1 MIRTAVALSLGVS
14 FIALAP
20 GAFAQAGPAP
30 EAQPTGDLASTNE
43 IIVSAR
49 RRDESVQDV
58 PQTVNVVTAEQ
69 VDKLNLRNF
78 QEIASIVPGLTL
90 TQASSFSSQATV
102 RGIAFVPE
110 ASGNNPSVEF
120 YLNDAPISSSF
131 LFQSTYDFGQFE
143 LQRGPQ
149 GTLRGR
155 ASPSGSIAVTV
166 RRPVLDSAGVVL
178 NGTITDLH
186 ARKLDGAFNIP
197 IIENVLGVRVAG
209 VIDNTRGSF
218 VRSAKEVSDPAN
230 NEKPYRR
237 TESIRVGVR
246 FEPTDW
252 IAANVMYQSLH
263 SEDHSYAQNVSDSLF
278 GGAAGAGP
286 VIRPF
291 DRLSTED
298 QGQYGRQDH
307 DVFVGNLDVRIA
319 GQKLSYVGSYS
330 KQRYS
335 SISPQDQSD
344 YFAPP
349 RVNLASRTLS
359 DPAGF
364 RQACTEGTNGLSLRP
379 TTNAYFQCTLSPG
392 STRKSHELRLSS
404 EDRIGGIFDYVVG
417 VFHDKQSFPTFLTQE
432 TPIVNTTTRT
442 VTTVSRTAI
451 ERQGASTEKSAFGNV
466 VAHLGQFELSGGL
479 RYIDYKSN
487 SALIQG
493 GVQTASQRDHDD
505 AVVYVASAKYQITPD
520 FMVYAQTGSSWR
532 PGPRVVGN
540 FSVGA
545 DGRSGP
551 SALERQFT
559 DLPPETSKSY
569 EIGAKTSFM
578 NGRGRFNVSAF
589 YQKLKNYPFRGPAI
603 SFVNYRLVS
612 GAPSAEVG
620 SFRFVSPVPVTVKG
634 IEAEASFKILPRWSI
649 GANASYADGQIKN
662 GTIACNDLN
671 RDGVP
676 DTNAVV
682 PTLPQLQ
689 ASLPAGQNVAVCP
702 GLNRRSLTTPKFGA
716 NIQSEF
722 GFSIGPKFD
731 GFLRGSATIFGA
743 TNNDPQNLSDDTGSY
758 GLLNIFAGI
767 RDPEGGWE
775 ITAFAKNVLR
785 EQKLLGV
792 GSGPIATTV
801 RTPATITYT
810 SQYRGD
816 VSITAPRE
824 FGVSARIALGS
835 R

>member
-14 FIALAP
+14 VVALAP
-20 GAFAQAGPAP
+20 SAFAQTGTVP
-30 EAQPTGDLASTNE
+30 EAQPTGDLAGNNE

-78 QEIASIVPGLTL
+78 QEIASIVPGLTM
-90 TQASSFSSQATV
+90 TQTSSFSSQATV

-166 RRPVLDSAGVVL
+166 RRPVLDSAGLVL

-186 ARKLDGAFNIP
+186 ARKVDGALNIP
-197 IIENVLGVRVAG
+197 IVENVLGIRIAG
-209 VIDNTRGSF
+209 VVDNTRGNL
-218 VRSAKEVSDPAN
+218 VRSTKEVSDPAN
-230 NEKPYRR
+230 NEAPYRR

-252 IAANVMYQSLH
+252 IAANVMYQSLY

-278 GGAAGAGP
+278 GGPAGAGP
-286 VIRPF
+286 LIEPF

-298 QGQYGRQDH
+298 QGQYAFQDQ
-307 DVFVGNLDVRIA
+307 DVLVGNLDVSIA

-330 KQRYS
+330 KQVYS

-349 RVNLASRTLS
+349 RVNLAPRTIS
-359 DPAGF
+359 DPVGF
-364 RQACTEGTNGLSLRP
+364 RQACAEGTSGLSLRP
-379 TTNAYFQCTLSPG
+379 TTNAYFQCTLG
-392 STRKSHELRLSS
+392 AGTTRKTHELRLAS
-404 EDRIGGIFDYVVG
+404 EERVAGIFDYVIG

-442 VTTVSRTAI
+442 VTSVSRTPI
-451 ERQGASTEKSAFGNV
+451 ERQGDSTEKSAFGNL

-479 RYIDYKSN
+479 RYIDYKSS

-505 AVVYVASAKYQITPD
+505 AVVYVGSAKYQITPD
-520 FMVYAQTGSSWR
+520 FMIYAQTGSSWR

-540 FSVGA
+540 FSVGP

-551 SALERQFT
+551 SALEQQFT
-559 DLPPETSKSY
+559 ELPPETSKSY

-589 YQKLKNYPFRGPAI
+589 YQKLKNYPFRGQPVA
-603 SFVNYRLVS
+603 FVNYRLVS
-612 GAPSAEVG
+612 GLPSAEVAT
-620 SFRFVSPVPVTVKG
+620 FRFVSPVPVTVKG
-634 IEAEASFKILPRWSI
+634 VEAEASFMITPRWSI
-649 GANASYADGQIKN
+649 AANASYADGQIKN
-662 GTIACNDLN
+662 GTIACTDLN

-682 PTLPQLQ
+682 PTLPQLR
-689 ASLPAGQNVAVCP
+689 ASLPAGQNLAVCP

-716 NIQSEF
+716 NIQSEY
-722 GFSIGPKFD
+722 GFSLGPKSD
-731 GFLRGSATIFGA
+731 GFLRGSATIFGS
-743 TNNDPQNLSDDTGSY
+743 TENDPQNLSDDVGSY
-758 GLLNIFAGI
+758 GLLNLFAGI
-767 RDPEGGWE
+767 RDPEGAWE
-775 ITAFAKNVLR
+775 ITAFAKNVFNER
-785 EQKLLGV
+785 KLLTV
-792 GSGPIATTV
+792 GSAPITTTV
-801 RTPATITYT
+801 RTPATISYT

-824 FGVSARIALGS
+824 FGISARIALGS

>member
-1 MIRTAVALSLGVS
+1 MIKTIAAFSLGVS
-14 FIALAP
+14 FLALSP
-20 GAFAQAGPAP
+20 GAFAQAGATPDA
-30 EAQPTGDLASTNE
+30 EATGNLAATND

-69 VDKLNLRNF
+69 VEKLNLRNF
-78 QEIASIVPGLTL
+78 QEIATIVPGLTL
-90 TQASSFSSQATV
+90 TQTSSFSSQATV

-166 RRPVLDSAGVVL
+166 KRPVLDSVGLVL
-178 NGTITDLH
+178 NGTITDQH
-186 ARKLDGAFNIP
+186 ARKIDGAFNIP
-197 IIENVLGVRVAG
+197 IIENVLGVRLAG
-209 VIDNTRGSF
+209 VIDSTRGNL
-218 VRSAKEVSDPAN
+218 VRSTKEISDPAH

-237 TESIRVGVR
+237 TESIRASVR

-278 GGAAGAGP
+278 GGPAGTGP
-286 VIRPF
+286 LIKPF

-298 QGQYGRQDH
+298 QGQYAFQDQ
-307 DVFVGNLDVRIA
+307 DVLIGNLDVRFA
-319 GQKLSYVGSYS
+319 GQKLSYVGSYN
-330 KQRYS
+330 KQSYS
-335 SISPQDQSD
+335 SIAPQDQSD
-344 YFAPP
+344 YFSPP
-349 RVNLASRTLS
+349 RVNLASRTLG
-359 DPAGF
+359 DPVGF
-364 RQACTEGTNGLSLRP
+364 RQACAEGSNGLRLTP
-379 TTNAYFQCTLSPG
+379 TTNAYFQCTFSPG
-392 STRKSHELRLSS
+392 STRKTHELRLAS
-404 EDRIGGIFDYVVG
+404 EDRVADIFDYVVG
-417 VFHDKQSFPTFLTQE
+417 VFHDKQSFPTYLTQE

-442 VTTVSRTAI
+442 VTTVSRTPI
-451 ERQGASTEKSAFGNV
+451 ERQGASTEKSAFGNL
-466 VAHLGQFELSGGL
+466 VAHLGEFELSGGL

-487 SALIQG
+487 SSLIQG
-493 GVQTASQRDHDD
+493 GVQTASQRDHNH
-505 AVVYVASAKYQITPD
+505 AVVYVASAKYQISPD
-520 FMVYAQTGSSWR
+520 LMVYAQTGSSWR

-551 SALERQFT
+551 SALERSFT

-578 NGRGRFNVSAF
+578 DGRGRFNVSAF

-634 IEAEASFKILPRWSI
+634 IEAEASFRILPRWTI
-649 GANASYADGQIKN
+649 AANASYADGQIKN
-662 GTIACNDLN
+662 GTVACTDLN

-682 PTLPQLQ
+682 PTLAQLR
-689 ASLPAGQNVAVCP
+689 AALPAGQNVAVCP
-702 GLNRRSLTTPKFGA
+702 GLNQRSLTAPKFGA

-722 GFSIGPKFD
+722 GFAIGPKFD

-758 GLLNIFAGI
+758 GLLNLYAGI

-775 ITAFAKNVLR
+775 ITAFAKNIFQ

-792 GSGPIATTV
+792 GSAPIATTV

-816 VSITAPRE
+816 VIVTAPRE
-824 FGVSARIALGS
+824 FGISARIALGS